1 MKPRTIKLIAWSLM
15 TLNLALSVAI
25 TFVEPS
31 KWITIP
37 AGGLLM
43 PVMLLLILTVYRA
56 RGCSKEVLIEI
67 YDNLNFASLMIT
79 LALGITLTNITGFT
93 SGDIG
98 QRMIGAMLGL
108 LIAFFGNRVP
118 KQKADRCLISGD
130 AARGQKVTR
139 RVGYI
144 MVISGLLMASSW
156 IVFEAKIASLVFI
169 AIGLVMTLTVLI
181 VAGLTPRSSVAA

>member
-1 MKPRTIKLIAWSLM
+1 MKPHTIKLIAWFLM
-15 TLNLALSVAI
+15 ALNLLLAVAI

-43 PVMLLLILTVYRA
+43 PVMLFLVLAVYRS
-56 RGCSKEVLIEI
+56 RGCTNEALIEI

-79 LALGITLTNITGFT
+79 LALGITFTNITGFT

-98 QRMIGAMLGL
+98 QRMTGAMLGL
-108 LIAFFGNRVP
+108 LIVFFGNRAP

-130 AARGQKVTR
+130 AARVQKVTR
-139 RVGYI
+139 RIGYI
-144 MVISGLLMASSW
+144 MVISGLLMSGSW
-156 IVFEAKIASLVFI
+156 IVLEAKIASLVFI
-169 AIGLVMTLTVLI
+169 AIGLLMILTVLL
-181 VAGLTPRSSVAA
+181 VAFVKQRPSVAA